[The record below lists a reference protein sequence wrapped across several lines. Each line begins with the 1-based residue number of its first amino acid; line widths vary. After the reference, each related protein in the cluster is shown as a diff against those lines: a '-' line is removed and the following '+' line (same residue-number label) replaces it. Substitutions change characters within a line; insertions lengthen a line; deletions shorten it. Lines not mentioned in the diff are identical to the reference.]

1 MNFHVTLQ
9 SKLGEGSTESD
20 APTSQPDTTSSFE
33 GLDAQQIK
41 PGGEL
46 KSEAPAEVGWDGE
59 NDPQNPRNWPKW
71 KKW

>member
-9 SKLGEGSTESD
+9 SKLGKGSTESD
-20 APTSQPDTTSSFE
+20 APTSQPETSSFE
-33 GLDAQQIK
+33 GLDTQQIK
-41 PGGEL
+41 SGSEL
-46 KSEAPAEVGWDGE
+46 KSKAPAEVNWDGE